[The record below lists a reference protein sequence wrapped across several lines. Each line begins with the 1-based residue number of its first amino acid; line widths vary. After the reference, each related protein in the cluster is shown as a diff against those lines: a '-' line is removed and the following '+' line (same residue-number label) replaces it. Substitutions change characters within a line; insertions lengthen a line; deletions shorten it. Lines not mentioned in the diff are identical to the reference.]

1 MEPFCRRPPDYVGA
15 HLRFLTHAFTRR
27 HLKIA
32 REMGEEDLSMVHGHL
47 IGFLYRNRERPI
59 YQRDIEDELH
69 ITRSSVTSLVKL
81 MEKRGYIA
89 RESVESDARLKRL
102 TLTDKGVASF
112 EHSMAAIRQ
121 TEELAVQG
129 LTPEQK
135 ADFFAICAIM
145 ENNLVGKEGDHA
157 CAEDHCVPD
166 QGV

>member
-59 YQRDIEDELH
+59 YQRDIEEELH

-81 MEKRGYIA
+81 MEKRGYIVSRSDVKA
-89 RESVESDARLKRL
+89 TAAVEHVYQR
-102 TLTDKGVASF
+102 G
-112 EHSMAAIRQ
+112 AA
-121 TEELAVQG
+121 AVGG
-129 LTPEQK
+129 LSACPE
-135 ADFFAICAIM
+135 
-145 ENNLVGKEGDHA
+145 
-157 CAEDHCVPD
+157 
-166 QGV
+166 